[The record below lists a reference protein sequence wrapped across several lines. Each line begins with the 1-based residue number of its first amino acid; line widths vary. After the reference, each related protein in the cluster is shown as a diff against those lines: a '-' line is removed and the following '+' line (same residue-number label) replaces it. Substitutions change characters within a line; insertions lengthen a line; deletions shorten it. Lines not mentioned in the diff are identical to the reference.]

1 MSGYAY
7 PPPQQS
13 QTTEQYRASPTG
25 STVSLPS
32 LSLPPIRTMD
42 GRPQSQQGGQQQQ
55 AAPSQHQPQ
64 GTQPSISAA
73 LPPPM
78 SQYYQNQSL
87 PPQQHINVTSD
98 PNQPMRYPIPIPP
111 TENRVM
117 SGGRHKK
124 EIKRRT
130 KTGCLTCRRRRIKCD
145 EGHPSC
151 RNCQKS
157 KRECLGYDPIF
168 KAQPGPT
175 AIQPAPTAAPAM
187 QTTPASS
194 SPFSAAQQGYA
205 LAGSQTYASPGLPA
219 NANPSNPAT
228 DASFYGNAID
238 PALGGADNT
247 SSYPSNVPGDNHRAK
262 RSKVEDLLALG
273 GAFPP
278 PITATQPLQYDEI
291 KHLYQISYAPGLD
304 KFFETNWFRAK
315 GINHLTNDSR
325 ICELIATLLS
335 RVTLDTTN
343 VHFYHDMAVNNSLEA
358 NILWLLMALPRSVAN
373 ASKPSNG
380 QANNVETSD
389 GVLDAAN
396 RVEIFENLVLGQYL
410 DVEVPI
416 NKEGSRNGTT
426 FDNQLKSR
434 EHEFWRLMS
443 KFLTLRDDEASSAK
457 EIDDTLTACRGLLES
472 RENRDVIYSIAIAR
486 HLGQR
491 MSEFPDNLSQP
502 SNNSETDPKGRLLVA
517 KDFLEGEAKG
527 KGTNQ
532 VIQRLCGIAVRSWT
546 VR

>member
-1 MSGYAY
+1 M
-7 PPPQQS
+7 
-13 QTTEQYRASPTG
+13 
-25 STVSLPS
+25 
-32 LSLPPIRTMD
+32 
-42 GRPQSQQGGQQQQ
+42 
-55 AAPSQHQPQ
+55 
-64 GTQPSISAA
+64 
-73 LPPPM
+73 
-78 SQYYQNQSL
+78 
-87 PPQQHINVTSD
+87 
-98 PNQPMRYPIPIPP
+98 
-111 TENRVM
+111 
-117 SGGRHKK
+117 
-124 EIKRRT
+124 
-130 KTGCLTCRRRRIKCD
+130 
-145 EGHPSC
+145 
-151 RNCQKS
+151 
-157 KRECLGYDPIF
+157 
-168 KAQPGPT
+168 
-175 AIQPAPTAAPAM
+175 
-187 QTTPASS
+187 
-194 SPFSAAQQGYA
+194 
-205 LAGSQTYASPGLPA
+205 
-219 NANPSNPAT
+219 
-228 DASFYGNAID
+228 
-238 PALGGADNT
+238 
-247 SSYPSNVPGDNHRAK
+247 
-262 RSKVEDLLALG
+262 
-273 GAFPP
+273 
-278 PITATQPLQYDEI
+278 
-291 KHLYQISYAPGLD
+291 
-304 KFFETNWFRAK
+304 
-315 GINHLTNDSR
+315 TNDSR